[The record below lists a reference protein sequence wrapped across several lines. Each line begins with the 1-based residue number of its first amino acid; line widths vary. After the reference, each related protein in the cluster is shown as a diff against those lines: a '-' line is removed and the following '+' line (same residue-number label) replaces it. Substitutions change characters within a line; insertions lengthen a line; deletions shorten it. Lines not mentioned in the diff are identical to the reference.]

1 MAARVMPRALRP
13 LALVLLL
20 AMVFASLLAA
30 PASAALPAGARI
42 GDAEAATAASIDIAQ
57 RAVADGAASRVVLG
71 RNDVFP
77 DDLAGSAAAGADG
90 VLLLVDPAPA
100 GLDDAV
106 AAELGRLLGSPSEEE
121 CTDANVVLL
130 GGEAA
135 LGTELAADLT
145 DAGWCIDRLSGPSR
159 VETAV
164 DIALDVVG
172 DGPRETLLIARDD
185 NPADSATAG
194 AWAAATGTPI
204 VVTPTDSLHEAVG
217 TLLAPGDDP
226 WDDVILLGGTAAL
239 SADVETLVM
248 EAAGTDTEVRRIAGV
263 TRDDTALRIAEDLWG
278 ELAGDAVAIV
288 NGFTDTFWTYALPGG
303 VAAAS
308 ENAPLLYVTAD
319 SVPTTT
325 AGYLGREMPAVT
337 TVGPASAVP
346 DAVKAEAEALAG
358 GEGPGGIGEDL
369 RIVELPLPEDGGGTA
384 TVTIAEGD
392 ISVLFMVQGGTSDG
406 TMVIDGV
413 TGPDGFAL
421 TAADIPE
428 NSNRPDVALSLP
440 QFPGQF
446 DGETLPAGDYAFTYS
461 SEAPISRVVAL
472 VKSGDPAARQ
482 EIDVNYVDVST
493 VGHVDSAEEQAAVV
507 EVFDTVGEEIMGG
520 FGLHPGATSFTTAP
534 EQVRTDYSV
543 VDSSTTDIADLCR
556 AIVDADTDRR
566 ALNFAF
572 VDRITQDGEDVGID
586 GLSSGLPGSVVLGG
600 FGVSCVII
608 ATDVPDTE
616 DGQPGILGAGPVA
629 WHEAG
634 HLMGLAHTTQADGIE
649 HDLLADTPE
658 CDIANDADENG
669 EVDDVEC
676 GELGD
681 NFMFWTG
688 LSSTMTADQAFMLA
702 RNPLFQPRAG

>member
-1 MAARVMPRALRP
+1 MAARVMPGASRP

-20 AMVFASLLAA
+20 AMVFAGLLAT
-30 PASAALPAGARI
+30 PAGAALPSGDRI
-42 GDAEAATAASIDIAQ
+42 GASDAPTAASIDIAQ
-57 RAVADGAASRVVLG
+57 RTVADGAATRVALG

-77 DDLAGSAAAGADG
+77 DNLAGSAAAGADG

-106 AAELGRLLGSPSEEE
+106 AAELTRLLGSPAEDE

-135 LGTELAADLT
+135 LGAELAADLT

-217 TLLAPGDDP
+217 TLLAPGEDP

-337 TVGPASAVP
+337 TIGPATAVP

-358 GEGPGGIGEDL
+358 GDGPGGIGEDL

-384 TVTIAEGD
+384 TVPIAEGD

-421 TAADIPE
+421 TAEDIPE

-446 DGETLPAGDYAFTYS
+446 EGDTLPAGDYAFTYS

-493 VGHVDSAEEQAAVV
+493 VGHVDTPEEQAAVV
-507 EVFDTVGEEIMGG
+507 DVFDTVGEEIMGG

-572 VDRITQDGEDVGID
+572 VDRITEGGEDVGID

-658 CDIANDADENG
+658 CDIANDADDNG

>member
-1 MAARVMPRALRP
+1 MSARVIPGLRRP
-13 LALVLLL
+13 TAILLLL
-20 AMVFASLLAA
+20 AMVVAGLLAT
-30 PASAALPAGARI
+30 PAEAALPGGERI
-42 GDAEAATAASIDIAQ
+42 GDDEAPTAASIDIAQ
-57 RAVADGAASRVVLG
+57 RGGADGAATRVVLG

-77 DDLAGSAAAGADG
+77 DNLAGSAAAGVDG

-100 GLDDAV
+100 GLDEAV
-106 AAELGRLLGSPSEEE
+106 ATELVRLLGAPSEEE
-121 CTDANVVLL
+121 CADADVVLL
-130 GGEAA
+130 GGESA
-135 LGTELAADLT
+135 LGTELADDLI
-145 DAGWCIDRLSGPSR
+145 DAGWCIDRLAGPSR
-159 VETAV
+159 VETAI

-185 NPADSATAG
+185 NPADSAAAG

-226 WDDVILLGGTAAL
+226 WDEVILLGGTAAL
-239 SADVETLVM
+239 SDDVQTLVM

-278 ELAGDAVAIV
+278 DRAGSAVAIV
-288 NGFTDTFWTYALPGG
+288 NGFPENFWTYALPGG

-325 AGYLGREMPAVT
+325 AGYLGREMPTVT
-337 TVGPASAVP
+337 TIGPASAVA
-346 DAVKAEAEALAG
+346 DAVKAEAETLAG
-358 GEGPGGIGEDL
+358 GGGPGGLGEDL
-369 RIVELPLPEDGGGTA
+369 RIVELPLPEDVGGTA
-384 TVTIAEGD
+384 TVAIEEGD
-392 ISVLFMVQGGTSDG
+392 ISVLFMVQGSTSDG
-406 TMVIDGV
+406 TMFIDGV
-413 TGPDGFAL
+413 TGPEGFVL
-421 TAADIPE
+421 TAEDIPE
-428 NSNRPDVALSLP
+428 NSNRPDIALSLP

-446 DGETLPAGDYAFTYS
+446 DGDILPAGDYAFTYS

-472 VKSGDPAARQ
+472 VKSGDPSARQ

-507 EVFDTVGEEIMGG
+507 DVFDSVGEDIMGG

-534 EQVRTDYSV
+534 DEVRTAYAE
-543 VDSSTTDIADLCR
+543 VDSSTTDISDLCR

-572 VDRITQDGEDVGID
+572 VDRITEDGEDVGID

-608 ATDVPDTE
+608 ATDVPDTD

-658 CDIANDADENG
+658 CDIANDADDNG

-688 LSSTMTADQAFMLA
+688 LSSTMTPDQAFMLA